1 MPTGIQFAKTSR
13 REEIMNRIFYLI
25 PVVIVLTIFACTD
38 TMTKLTE
45 DDTAP
50 AAVGNLLVLESGA
63 DFVKLIWNVPEN
75 DDIANYIVYIDD
87 ELYKDNVPANS
98 RNLKQGVVIKE
109 LVPLTDYVFT
119 VSVEDTSGN
128 ESETAELSVT
138 TIDANPADDT
148 SPNSITDLKVTNLFS
163 LMTPDTTDKGF
174 LKLEFT
180 APGDDGDTGLAEIE
194 VWWADVQE
202 WGTTLIYPAA
212 GEYYCGIAGESTE
225 LFVPFEPQGTPDYS
239 FNIAVKV
246 FDEAGNEAD
255 EIAVAS
261 GKQDVF
267 VIPSKCIGCWDC
279 IEVCPED
286 PKAISKVNGKA
297 VIDLSKCTRCGECV
311 FECETSENANKAI
324 KSYIYEN

>member
-1 MPTGIQFAKTSR
+1 
-13 REEIMNRIFYLI
+13 MNRKFYLI
-25 PVVIVLTIFACTD
+25 PVIIVLTIFACTD
-38 TMTKLTE
+38 TMNKLAE
-45 DDTAP
+45 DSTAP
-50 AAVGNLLVLESGA
+50 QTVNDLQVLESGA
-63 DFVKLIWNVPEN
+63 DFVKLIWNVPED
-75 DDIANYIVYIDD
+75 DDIATYKVYIDN

-98 RNLKQGVVIKE
+98 RNLKQGIVIKD
-109 LVPLTDYVFT
+109 LAPLTDYVFSI
-119 VSVEDTSGN
+119 SVYDNSGN
-128 ESETAELSVT
+128 VSEIADISVT
-138 TIDANPADDT
+138 TLDVNPIDVT
-148 SPNSITDLKVTNLFS
+148 SPNTITGLKVTNHFS
-163 LMTPDTTDKGF
+163 LMIPDTTDKGF
-174 LKLEFT
+174 IKLEFT

-212 GEYYCGIAGESTE
+212 GEYYSGIAGELTE
-225 LFVPFEPQGTPDYS
+225 LYVPFEPQGTPDYS
-239 FNIAVKV
+239 FNIAVQV

-255 EIAVAS
+255 EIAVAT
-261 GKQDVF
+261 GKQEVF

-311 FECETSENANKAI
+311 FECETSENANKAV